1 MAGKKKTPAKA
12 GKDDAEGVE
21 IEGPEGPVTVKTL
34 ADGQN
39 LAPGI
44 DPPPPAPELWKV
56 TRTFAA
62 KWDAHRSEEDAAK
75 EEKPQ
80 RFLGKWTV
88 RFTAS
93 EENIS
98 ADCPNVAQRLG
109 CDRLDEEV
117 MTEEQ
122 FAGEVYPGANIIT
135 TVKVTRTQSAD
146 EA

>member
-1 MAGKKKTPAKA
+1 MAKKKTPAKA

-62 KWDAHRSEEDAAK
+62 KWDSHRSESDAAQ
-75 EEKPQ
+75 EDKPQ
-80 RFLGKWTV
+80 RFLGKFSH

-98 ADCPNVAQRLG
+98 ADNQVDAIRVG
-109 CDRLDEEV
+109 CDRLDQEV
-117 MTEEQ
+117 MTEEEFQ
-122 FAGEVYPGANIIT
+122 DQLPPGANIIT
-135 TVKVTRTQSAD
+135 TVKATRTKAAE